1 MKDTFQNLNNARD
14 TMLLM
19 YIVFVWEIRTSQ
31 GSEGL
36 VDYIH

>member
-1 MKDTFQNLNNARD
+1 
-14 TMLLM
+14 MLLM

-36 VDYIH
+36 VDYLSLLTVTSAKKW